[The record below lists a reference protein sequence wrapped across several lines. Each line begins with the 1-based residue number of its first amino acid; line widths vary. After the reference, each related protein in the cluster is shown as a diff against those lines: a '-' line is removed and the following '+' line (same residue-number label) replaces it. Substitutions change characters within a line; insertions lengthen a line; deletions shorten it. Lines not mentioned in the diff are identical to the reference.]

1 MKYQGATSA
10 IFILGQAL
18 EESGMLP
25 LSLIAR
31 LDKGMEVVRSLILTE
46 HQQHP
51 TILLSGGDTAKTGI
65 TEARAMRNMILTRS
79 TEDYVFLEEKATNTV
94 ENAINLIL
102 MCEKQRYECVHLV
115 TNEFHL
121 PRAKCIFECVFE
133 KYEYDTTLIC
143 HPASS
148 GFVDGPYRHENNRPT
163 CVEQWHLCE
172 RLDWEQNALLTLNDY
187 LARYSLGPVC
197 YERIQQALTELRV
210 MNETRSMYDNLKD
223 EEKGGG

>member
-1 MKYQGATSA
+1 MKYQGVTSA
-10 IFILGQAL
+10 VFILGQAL
-18 EESGMLP
+18 EESGRLP
-25 LSLIAR
+25 RSLLAR
-31 LDKGMEVVRSLILTE
+31 VNVGMEVVRSLLVTE
-46 HQQHP
+46 QQQHP
-51 TILLSGGDTAKTGI
+51 IILLSGGDTAKTGI
-65 TEARAMRNMILTRS
+65 TEARAMRNVINTPS
-79 TEDYVFLEEKATNTV
+79 ADDYVFLEEKATNTV
-94 ENAINLIL
+94 ENAINMVL
-102 MCEKQRYECVHLV
+102 MCEKQRYDCVHLV

-133 KYEYDTTLIC
+133 RYEYDTILIC

-148 GFVDGPYRHENNRPT
+148 GFVDGPYRHVNSRPT
-163 CVEQWHLCE
+163 CVDQWHLCE

-210 MNETRSMYDNLKD
+210 MNETRSTFDDIKG